1 MKPKPASIKP
11 AASSLGDSRMREL
24 HDQLVNERKKLNQ
37 RGKVNFDTLA
47 GSLRETEAKL
57 RSQHQ
62 NKNIEFRVVV
72 KDGKAIVKPF
82 VG

>member
-1 MKPKPASIKP
+1 VKPRPASVKP
-11 AASSLGDSRMREL
+11 AASVLGDERMREL
-24 HDQLVNERKKLNQ
+24 HDQLVDERRKLNQ
-37 RGKVNFDTLA
+37 RGKVNLETLA

-57 RSQHQ
+57 RSQYQ